1 MGSLL
6 QQLENNEAILQM
18 YLADEL
24 GVEDRRE
31 VEQMLRGDAGLAAEL
46 DELRA
51 AQNAVMAA
59 IGALDQSAPLAI
71 STPAAVRQ
79 VSRLMKQWQ
88 VDRLARPAVEAQ
100 KGGRFPWWTYPAASV
115 ATAAG
120 VLIAMMVWW
129 GMKSD
134 GPIAGTVSPATAPT
148 IVATDDQG
156 SQQNQQNPEGQGDF
170 QISEDN
176 SGLADAEQQASAL
189 ARRSDNVAAT
199 ASIFMT
205 EPVQ

>member
-88 VDRLARPAVEAQ
+88 VDRLARPDRPHPMIA
-100 KGGRFPWWTYPAASV
+100 RSTIRLWT
-115 ATAAG
+115 
-120 VLIAMMVWW
+120 
-129 GMKSD
+129 
-134 GPIAGTVSPATAPT
+134 
-148 IVATDDQG
+148 
-156 SQQNQQNPEGQGDF
+156 
-170 QISEDN
+170 
-176 SGLADAEQQASAL
+176 
-189 ARRSDNVAAT
+189 
-199 ASIFMT
+199 
-205 EPVQ
+205 

>member
-1 MGSLL
+1 MASLL
-6 QQLENNEAILQM
+6 QQLENNEAILLM

-31 VEQMLRGDAGLAAEL
+31 VEQMLSGDAALREEL
-46 DELRA
+46 EKIRA
-51 AQNAVMAA
+51 AQNAVIAA

-71 STPAAVRQ
+71 STPVAVRQ

-100 KGGRFPWWTYPAASV
+100 KRGRFPWWTVPAASV

-129 GMKSD
+129 GMKAD
-134 GPIAGTVSPATAPT
+134 GPIAGTVSPATAPA
-148 IVATDDQG
+148 IVAVDDQG

-170 QISEDN
+170 QISDEN

>member
-1 MGSLL
+1 MTSLL
-6 QQLENNEAILQM
+6 QQLENNEAILLM

-24 GVEDRRE
+24 GAEDRRE
-31 VEQMLRGDAGLAAEL
+31 VEQMLSGDAGLRE
-46 DELRA
+46 EKIRT
-51 AQNAVMAA
+51 AQNAVIAA
-59 IGALDQSAPLAI
+59 IGALDQSAPLAV
-71 STPAAVRQ
+71 STPVAVRQ

-88 VDRLARPAVEAQ
+88 VDRLAQPAAVAQ
-100 KGGRFPWWTYPAASV
+100 PKGPRFAWWVYPAASV

-134 GPIAGTVSPATAPT
+134 GPIAGTVSPATAPVV
-148 IVATDDQG
+148 VAVDDQS
-156 SQQNQQNPEGQGDF
+156 SQQNQQNLEEQGDW
-170 QISEDN
+170 QSSDES

>member
-1 MGSLL
+1 MASLL
-6 QQLENNEAILQM
+6 QQLENNEAILLM

-24 GVEDRRE
+24 GAEDRRE
-31 VEQMLRGDAGLAAEL
+31 VEQMLSRDGGLRAEL
-46 DELRA
+46 EKIRA
-51 AQNAVMAA
+51 AQIAVMAA
-59 IGALDQSAPLAI
+59 IASLDQSAPLAV
-71 STPAAVRQ
+71 STPAAVRH

-88 VDRLARPAVEAQ
+88 VDRLARPLAEAQ
-100 KGGRFPWWTYPAASV
+100 KRGPRFPWWAFPAASV

-120 VLIAMMVWW
+120 VLIALMVWW

-134 GPIAGTVSPATAPT
+134 VPIAGTGLPATAPAM
-148 IVATDDQG
+148 IAVDDQA
-156 SQQNQQNPEGQGDF
+156 SQEGQQEDA
-170 QISEDN
+170 QISDEN